1 MAGILGLNKN
11 VKKPTEY
18 PLFEFVVILI
28 LLFVFAIF
36 ALPKFTDV
44 GIEAR
49 IKALNATVLS
59 ISSVNRMLYSRA
71 LIKGVEENV
80 LQTTDIFGDKE
91 AGAYLIYGELR
102 AQEEDLKRFLEGE
115 FLEYEETSG
124 QGVIRLYLDHFK
136 NDACY
141 VDYQQAIQKIMPN
154 GQLGIQ
160 KATYRVKSTG
170 C

>member
-1 MAGILGLNKN
+1 
-11 VKKPTEY
+11 VKKRIEY
-18 PLFEFVVILI
+18 PLFEFVVIII
-28 LLFVFAIF
+28 LLFVLAIF
-36 ALPKFTDV
+36 ALPKFIDV

-49 IKALNATVLS
+49 IKALNTTVLS

-71 LIKGVEENV
+71 LIKGVEDNE
-80 LQTTDIFGDKE
+80 LQKTDILSETD

-102 AQEEDLKRFLEGE
+102 AQEKDLKRFLDSD
-115 FLEYEETSG
+115 FIEYAQTDKP
-124 QGVIRLYLDHFK
+124 GVIRLYLDRFK

-141 VDYQQAIQKIMPN
+141 LDYQQATTKMLAN
-154 GQLGIQ
+154 GRIAIQ

>member
-1 MAGILGLNKN
+1 M
-11 VKKPTEY
+11 KKRIEY
-18 PLFEFVVILI
+18 PLFEYVVIII
-28 LLFVFAIF
+28 LLFVVAIF
-36 ALPKFTDV
+36 ALPKFIDV

-71 LIKGVEENV
+71 LIKGVQENA
-80 LQTTDIFGDKE
+80 LQTTDILGEKD

-102 AQEEDLKRFLEGE
+102 AQEKDLQRFLDSD
-115 FLEYEETSG
+115 LIEYAPTNKE
-124 QGVIRLYLDHFK
+124 GVIRLYLDRFK

-141 VDYQQAIQKIMPN
+141 LDYQQAAQKMMPN
-154 GQLGIQ
+154 GRVAIQ